1 MKRRRKCTMHLTNKY
16 FPEITRRH
24 FSVCVI
30 AFPSQLTKRSLYQQQ
45 VSYKSSVVVQS
56 VFISCQNASFTR
68 ESANSCPSRVVIYI
82 HSNKRA
88 TGIRLDIRL
97 TAEVLD
103 YSFTSAVSDRGHV
116 ERTSLLFTAVES
128 QLSERQMCSEFF
140 HGALPQKRLVIV
152 IVADSS
158 VWRLHWQLWRG
169 GWAVNHSVGD

>member
-1 MKRRRKCTMHLTNKY
+1 MHLTNKY

-30 AFPSQLTKRSLYQQQ
+30 AFPSQLTKRRLYQQQ

-88 TGIRLDIRL
+88 RGIMLDIRL
-97 TAEVLD
+97 TAEVLN
-103 YSFTSAVSDRGHV
+103 YSFTCAFSDRGHV
-116 ERTSLLFTAVES
+116 ERMSLLFTAVES
-128 QLSERQMCSEFF
+128 
-140 HGALPQKRLVIV
+140 
-152 IVADSS
+152 
-158 VWRLHWQLWRG
+158 
-169 GWAVNHSVGD
+169 